1 MGLNGSIKNKLFVF
15 ISVLQTTKEVH
26 ILVLGAA
33 QCNLA
38 NSAGSF
44 KIGTAT
50 YVMQLVENYIQQGL
64 CNFA

>member
-1 MGLNGSIKNKLFVF
+1 M
-15 ISVLQTTKEVH
+15 SVLQTTKIVH
-26 ILVLGAA
+26 ILVLEAA

-50 YVMQLVENYIQQGL
+50 ICTIYNWLKTTYNVL

>member
-1 MGLNGSIKNKLFVF
+1 M
-15 ISVLQTTKEVH
+15 SVLQTTKIVH
-26 ILVLGAA
+26 ILVLEAA

-50 YVMQLVENYIQQGL
+50 INLHNIQLVENYIQRALQFCL
-64 CNFA
+64 SL